1 MERSCFF
8 WGFDDA
14 IWYAGLN
21 VLVTQHQLQWLG
33 HVGRKN
39 DNCLPKK
46 LFGELLPT
54 RLAHG
59 PKLRWRDLELKDI
72 QSLGFDALNWFNAA
86 QDRSYQCKVFTVSP
100 MQTPMYFL

>member
-33 HVGRKN
+33 HVGRMN

-46 LFGELLPT
+46 LLFGELLPT
-54 RLAHG
+54 RLAHQAWTKVTMERSG
-59 PKLRWRDLELKDI
+59 VKGHSEF
-72 QSLGFDALNWFNAA
+72 GF
-86 QDRSYQCKVFTVSP
+86 
-100 MQTPMYFL
+100 